1 MSTITP
7 LIARPIP
14 APVPRSTPTRNPRQ
28 HRMTDSEPAH
38 PRLELALRLV
48 SFFAL
53 AIFCSAHY
61 SVLVSHASP
70 RRVAGAVAAATL
82 GGLLLAL
89 TAWMRGP
96 RPVRAAARVLIALAT
111 LAATLVI
118 TGLAARLLLPW
129 HWNELSDGL
138 SRGLD
143 GLDTFTWPYN
153 GADPW
158 VRLTLLLGLP
168 LLLAP
173 AAALA
178 FWPAPR
184 ASGALRWCAL
194 ALLLLAY
201 GTGVTE
207 LGLGAWALRGA
218 ALLVVIAAWL
228 WLPRLRPRD
237 TLPAALAVLGC
248 GLLALPLAAG
258 FNGDAPWLDYRH
270 WNWFQ
275 PQEAGTGFQWNHSY
289 GPIEW
294 SRSGVTLLQVKA
306 RQPHY
311 WKAETLDRFDGIGWF
326 HSDSAF
332 KRGDAAGD
340 IPQPMNPSWVAHISF
355 TVRRLDTSL
364 VVGAGTTFSVN
375 SDKVSADEP
384 DGTIRVLDPPIE
396 QGDTY
401 SVDSYVPD
409 PTAAQMR
416 AAPSQYPQHL
426 INYTAFD
433 LPGANDSGLRRA
445 GPRGGDVGRTASA
458 RTVAP
463 VIAGESLQPEDVQRV
478 LSSPY
483 ARTYELAHRLAAG
496 QPTTYDTV
504 KSVESYLQHGFEY
517 SERPPARRYPLSSF
531 LFEDKIGYCQQFS
544 GAMAL
549 MLRMNGIPARVAA
562 GFTPGAYDH
571 VTKEYRVRDLDAHSW
586 VEVWFTGIG
595 WVPFDPTPSLAPASS
610 QSDSL
615 NAVSAARG
623 TSADH
628 GATDPRKRLNAG
640 AEADGG
646 SGSGSTPSDTRLW
659 LLAVVVLALVATAL
673 AVFWVLAFLRRR
685 THAHATEEGA
695 VDELRRALRRLGYE
709 YPARTTLSELERRLK
724 VTAGPA
730 AARYVRLLREQR
742 YARPGSAAAPS
753 AHDRRELRR
762 ALTDGG
768 GPLARLRGLLALPPH
783 VHPG

>member
-1 MSTITP
+1 MST
-7 LIARPIP
+7 AAAP
-14 APVPRSTPTRNPRQ
+14 APATTATPTWTSRQ
-28 HRMTDSEPAH
+28 PEAAAH
-38 PRLELALRLV
+38 TRLELPLRLV

-53 AIFCSAHY
+53 AVFCSAHY

-70 RRVAGAVAAATL
+70 RRVVGAAAAATL

-89 TAWMRGP
+89 TAGMQAP
-96 RPVRAAARVLIALAT
+96 RPVRVTVRTVLALAT

-129 HWNELSDGL
+129 HWHELGDGL
-138 SRGLD
+138 SRGFD
-143 GLDTFTWPYN
+143 GLDSFTWPYS
-153 GADPW
+153 GADAW

-173 AAALA
+173 AAVLA

-184 ASGALRWCAL
+184 VAGVLRWCAL
-194 ALLLLAY
+194 ALLLVAY

-207 LGLGAWALRGA
+207 LGLGGWALRGA

-237 TLPAALAVLGC
+237 TLPATLAVLGC
-248 GLLALPLAAG
+248 GLLALPLAAS
-258 FNGDAPWLDYRH
+258 FDRDAPWLDYRH

-275 PQEAGTGFQWNHSY
+275 PQEAGTRFQWDHSY
-289 GPIEW
+289 GPIQW
-294 SRSGVTLLQVKA
+294 SRTGITLLQVKA
-306 RQPHY
+306 SQPHY

-332 KRGDAAGD
+332 KRGDSSSD
-340 IPQPMNPSWVAHISF
+340 IPQPMNPRWVEHITF

-384 DGTIRVLDPPIE
+384 DGTVRVLDPPIE

-409 PTAAQMR
+409 PTAGQMR
-416 AAPSQYPQHL
+416 AAPSLYPQRL
-426 INYTAFD
+426 ISYTAFD
-433 LPGANDSGLRRA
+433 LPAPNASGLNRDGPSAADTSRA
-445 GPRGGDVGRTASA
+445 ASD

-463 VIAGESLQPEDVQRV
+463 VIAGEQLQPQDVKRV
-478 LSSPY
+478 LESPY
-483 ARTYELAHRLAAG
+483 ARTYDLARRLAAG
-496 QPTTYDTV
+496 RPTTYDTV
-504 KSVESYLQHGFEY
+504 KSVESYLQRGFQY
-517 SERPPARRYPLSSF
+517 SEHPPLRRYPLSSF
-531 LFEDKIGYCQQFS
+531 LFDDRIGYCQQFS

-549 MLRMNGIPARVAA
+549 MLRMDGIPARVAA

-571 VTKEYRVRDLDAHSW
+571 VAKEYRVRDLDAHSW

-628 GATDPRKRLNAG
+628 GSTDPRKKLNAG
-640 AEADGG
+640 AEANGG
-646 SGSGSTPSDTRLW
+646 SGSGSTPTDSRLW
-659 LLAVVVLALVATAL
+659 LLALVVLAIVVVAL
-673 AVFWVLAFLRRR
+673 AVLWLLTFLRRR
-685 THAHATEEGA
+685 SRVHGTGDGA
-695 VDELRRALRRLGYE
+695 VDELRVALERLGYS

-724 VTAGPA
+724 LTAGPA
-730 AARYVRLLREQR
+730 AARYVGLLSQQR
-742 YARPGSAAAPS
+742 YARPGASAPPTAR
-753 AHDRRELRR
+753 DRRELRR
-762 ALTDGG
+762 ALTGGG
-768 GPLARLRGLLALPPH
+768 GPIARLRGLLALPPH
-783 VHPG
+783 VHSG